1 MKLSVNDLN
10 VFVNTPK
17 DIAKLCED
25 LSRLGLEVESCI
37 PCIAPKNV
45 VVGKVLE
52 KAPHKNAEKLS
63 VCQVGVGKVLEKAP
77 HKNAE
82 KLSVCQVGVGKEV
95 LQIVCG
101 AKNVAPNQFVPV
113 ALNGALIG
121 STTIAK
127 TELRGVESCGMI
139 CSSAELG
146 FPKINDGILEL
157 DESVGELV
165 LGKEL
170 NEYASFNTH
179 VLEISLTPN
188 RGDCLSV
195 LGIAREISAFYHT
208 PLKPIKALNFTPK
221 SDLITLSAGENIES
235 HLAYYLIYNHSLKT
249 PLNIKL
255 SLAHN
260 NALSENDLKNFIE
273 FSTHFSGV
281 IMNAYSLNKTPMDLS
296 VKNDENNL
304 ESVYINHQK
313 RSTIAIKHQ
322 DQKDLSEYLLLEAS
336 YTDPISLSLKLHA
349 LKDKTLQ
356 KDNALIYRSARGS
369 NPNLS
374 DGLNFLSAHLKAA
387 ILESKQIKHSLK
399 DRTLTFQLED
409 ITEILGLAV
418 EKEKIQGIL
427 KNLGFKVSVKE
438 PNSNPQIL
446 EVIAPNF
453 RHDIKTIQD
462 IAEEILRF
470 VGIDNL
476 ISKPLD
482 CVSSKNSNPHYDTHR
497 FFENLKHKALA
508 CGFKE
513 VIHYVFY
520 SKEKQQKLGFEV
532 LEDPLELQNPI
543 TTDLNTL
550 RTSLVCGL
558 LDASLRNK
566 NLGFK
571 SIALYEKG
579 SVYNSKREEIQKLGF
594 LVSGLQKKE
603 SYPDAKGK
611 AWDFYSFAECVS
623 KVIGD
628 FSLERLTAQTPINHP
643 YQSAKII
650 QNHEI
655 IGVIAKIHPKVIQ
668 ELDLFESY
676 YAEIDA
682 FKLKRPAMLLK
693 PFSIYPSSVRDLT
706 LIIDENTAFSEIKKA
721 LKDAQIPN
729 LSEILPLDI
738 FKESHNTIAL
748 SVRCVIHSLEKT
760 LNDEE
765 VNSAVQKALEILEKE
780 FNARLKG

>member
-1 MKLSVNDLN
+1 MKLSINDLN

-25 LSRLGLEVESCI
+25 LSCLGLEVESCI
-37 PCIAPKNV
+37 SCVAPKNV

-63 VCQVGVGKVLEKAP
+63 VCQVD
-77 HKNAE
+77 
-82 KLSVCQVGVGKEV
+82 VGKEV
-95 LQIVCG
+95 LPIVCG
-101 AKNVAPNQFVPV
+101 AKNVAPNQFAPV

-121 STTIAK
+121 STPIAK
-127 TELRGVESCGMI
+127 TELRGVESHGMI
-139 CSSAELG
+139 CSSIELG

-170 NEYASFNTH
+170 NEYAPFNTH

-195 LGIAREISAFYHT
+195 LGIAREISAFYRT

-221 SDLITLSAGENIES
+221 SDLITLSVGENIES

-260 NALSENDLKNFIE
+260 NALSENDLNNFIE

-281 IMNAYSLNKTPMDLS
+281 IMNAYSLNTTPVDLS

-322 DQKDLSEYLLLEAS
+322 DQKDLSECLLLEAS
-336 YTDPISLSLKLHA
+336 YTDPVSLSLKLHA

-356 KDNALIYRSARGS
+356 KDNALVYRSTRGS

-374 DGLNFLSAHLKAA
+374 DGLNFLSAHLKAT
-387 ILESKQIKHSLK
+387 ILESKQTKHSLK
-399 DRTLTFQLED
+399 DRALKFQLED

-438 PNSNPQIL
+438 PNSKPQIL
-446 EVIAPNF
+446 EVIVPNF

-482 CVSSKNSNPHYDTHR
+482 SISSKNSNPHYDTHR

-543 TTDLNTL
+543 TTELNTL

-594 LVSGLQKKE
+594 LASGLQKKE

-628 FSLERLTAQTPINHP
+628 FSLEKLTTQTPINHP

-682 FKLKRPAMLLK
+682 SKLKRPAMLLK

-706 LIIDENTAFSEIKKA
+706 LIIDENTAFSKIKKA

-738 FKESHNTIAL
+738 FKESHNAIAL

>member
-25 LSRLGLEVESCI
+25 LSRLGLEVESCML
-37 PCIAPKNV
+37 CVAPKNV

-63 VCQVGVGKVLEKAP
+63 VCQVD
-77 HKNAE
+77 
-82 KLSVCQVGVGKEV
+82 VGKEV

-101 AKNVAPNQFVPV
+101 AKNVAPNQFAPV
-113 ALNGALIG
+113 ALKGAIID

-139 CSSAELG
+139 CSSSELG

-170 NEYASFNTH
+170 NEYAPFNTH

-195 LGIAREISAFYHT
+195 LGVAREVSAFYHT

-221 SDLITLSAGENIES
+221 SDLITLSVGENIES
-235 HLAYYLIYNHSLKT
+235 YLAYYLIYNHSLKT

-260 NALSENDLKNFIE
+260 NALSENDLNNFIE
-273 FSTHFSGV
+273 FSAHFSGV
-281 IMNAYSLNKTPMDLS
+281 IMNAYSLNKTPIDLS

-322 DQKDLSEYLLLEAS
+322 VQKDLSEYLLLEAS
-336 YTDPISLSLKLHA
+336 YIDPISLSLKLHA

-374 DGLNFLSAHLKAA
+374 DGLNFLSAHLKAT
-387 ILESKQIKHSLK
+387 ILESKQTQHSLK
-399 DRTLTFQLED
+399 DRTLKFQLED

-438 PNSNPQIL
+438 PNSKPPIL
-446 EVIAPNF
+446 EVIVPNF

-476 ISKPLD
+476 ISKPLH

-543 TTDLNTL
+543 TTELNTL

-579 SVYNSKREEIQKLGF
+579 SVYNSKREETQKLGF

-628 FSLERLTAQTPINHP
+628 FSLEKLTTQTPINHP

-655 IGVIAKIHPKVIQ
+655 IGVIAKIHPKIIQ

-706 LIIDENTAFSEIKKA
+706 LIIDENTAFSRIKKA

-729 LSEILPLDI
+729 LSEILPLDV
-738 FKESHNTIAL
+738 FKESDNTIAL

>member
-17 DIAKLCED
+17 DVAKLCED
-25 LSRLGLEVESCI
+25 LSCLGLEVESCI
-37 PCIAPKNV
+37 PCVAPKNV
-45 VVGKVLE
+45 VVGKILE

-63 VCQVGVGKVLEKAP
+63 VCQVD
-77 HKNAE
+77 
-82 KLSVCQVGVGKEV
+82 VGKEV
-95 LQIVCG
+95 LPIVCG

-127 TELRGVESCGMI
+127 TELRGVESHGMI
-139 CSSAELG
+139 CSSSELG

-170 NEYASFNTH
+170 NEYAPFNTH

-235 HLAYYLIYNHSLKT
+235 HLAYYLICNHSLKT

-260 NALSENDLKNFIE
+260 NALSENDLNNFIE
-273 FSTHFSGV
+273 FSAHFSGV

-322 DQKDLSEYLLLEAS
+322 VQKDLSECLLLEAS
-336 YTDPISLSLKLHA
+336 YIDPISLSLKLHA

-374 DGLNFLSAHLKAA
+374 DGLNFLSAHLKAT
-387 ILESKQIKHSLK
+387 ILESKQTKRSLK
-399 DRTLTFQLED
+399 DCALKFKLED

-418 EKEKIQGIL
+418 EAEKIQGIL
-427 KNLGFKVSVKE
+427 KSLGFKVSVKE
-438 PNSNPQIL
+438 PNSKPQIL

-476 ISKPLD
+476 ASKPLD

-543 TTDLNTL
+543 TTELNTL

-579 SVYNSKREEIQKLGF
+579 SVYNAKREEIQKLGF
-594 LVSGLQKKE
+594 LASGLQKKE

-611 AWDFYSFAECVS
+611 TWDFYSFAECVS

-628 FSLERLTAQTPINHP
+628 FSLEKLTTQTPINHP

-706 LIIDENTAFSEIKKA
+706 LIIDENTAFSRIKKA

-738 FKESHNTIAL
+738 FKESNNTIAL

-765 VNSAVQKALEILEKE
+765 VNSTVQKALEILEKE

>member
-10 VFVNTPK
+10 VFVDTPK

-37 PCIAPKNV
+37 PCVAPKNV
-45 VVGKVLE
+45 V
-52 KAPHKNAEKLS
+52 
-63 VCQVGVGKVLEKAP
+63 VGKVLEKAP

-101 AKNVAPNQFVPV
+101 AKNVVPNQFVPV

-127 TELRGVESCGMI
+127 TDLRGVESYGMI
-139 CSSAELG
+139 CSSSELG

-165 LGKEL
+165 LGKGL
-170 NEYASFNTH
+170 DEYAPFNTH

-208 PLKPIKALNFTPK
+208 PLKPIKTLNFTPK
-221 SDLITLSAGENIES
+221 SGLITLCADENIES
-235 HLAYYLIYNHSLKT
+235 HLAYYLICNHSLKT
-249 PLNIKL
+249 PLNVKL

-260 NALSENDLKNFIE
+260 NALSENDLNNFIE
-273 FSTHFSGV
+273 FSAHFSGV
-281 IMNAYSLNKTPMDLS
+281 VMNAYSLDATPIDLS

-322 DQKDLSEYLLLEAS
+322 VQKDLSEYLLLEAS
-336 YTDPISLSLKLHA
+336 YIDPISLSLKLHA

-387 ILESKQIKHSLK
+387 VLESKQTKHSLK
-399 DRTLTFQLED
+399 DRTLKFKLED
-409 ITEILGLAV
+409 ITEILGLAI
-418 EKEKIQGIL
+418 EEETIQGIL
-427 KNLGFKVSVKE
+427 KNLGFKVSIKE
-438 PNSNPQIL
+438 PNSKPQIL
-446 EVIAPNF
+446 EVVAPNF

-470 VGIDNL
+470 VGIDHL

-482 CVSSKNSNPHYDTHR
+482 SVSNKKSNPHYDTHR

-543 TTDLNTL
+543 TTELNTL

-594 LVSGLQKKE
+594 LASGLQKKE

-611 AWDFYSFAECVS
+611 AWDFYSFSECVS

-628 FSLERLTAQTPINHP
+628 FSLEKLTTQTPINHP

-706 LIIDENTAFSEIKKA
+706 LIIDENTAFSRIKKA

-738 FKESHNTIAL
+738 FKESDNTIAL
-748 SVRCVIHSLEKT
+748 SVRCVIYSLEKT

>member
-17 DIAKLCED
+17 DIVKLCED

-63 VCQVGVGKVLEKAP
+63 VCQVDI
-77 HKNAE
+77 
-82 KLSVCQVGVGKEV
+82 GKEV

-113 ALNGALIG
+113 ALNGVLIG

-139 CSSAELG
+139 CSSSELG

-170 NEYASFNTH
+170 NEYAPFNTH

-322 DQKDLSEYLLLEAS
+322 VQKDLSECLLLEAS
-336 YTDPISLSLKLHA
+336 YIDPISLSLKLHA

-387 ILESKQIKHSLK
+387 ILESKQTKHSLK
-399 DRTLTFQLED
+399 DRTLKFQLED
-409 ITEILGLAV
+409 ITEILGLVIEA
-418 EKEKIQGIL
+418 EKIQSIL
-427 KNLGFKVSVKE
+427 KNLGFKVSIKVS
-438 PNSNPQIL
+438 NSKPQIL
-446 EVIAPNF
+446 EIVAPNF

-462 IAEEILRF
+462 IAEEILCF

-476 ISKPLD
+476 ISKPLH

-513 VIHYVFY
+513 VVHYVFY

-543 TTDLNTL
+543 TTELNTL

-579 SVYNSKREEIQKLGF
+579 SVYNAKREEIQKLGF

-628 FSLERLTAQTPINHP
+628 FSLEKLTAQTPINHP

-650 QNHEI
+650 QNNEI

-706 LIIDENTAFSEIKKA
+706 LIIDENTAFSRIKKA

-738 FKESHNTIAL
+738 FKESDNTIAL
-748 SVRCVIHSLEKT
+748 SVRCMIHSLEKT

>member
-10 VFVNTPK
+10 VFVDVPK

-25 LSRLGLEVESCI
+25 LSCLGLEVESCI
-37 PCIAPKNV
+37 PCVAPKNV
-45 VVGKVLE
+45 V
-52 KAPHKNAEKLS
+52 
-63 VCQVGVGKVLEKAP
+63 VGKVLEKAP

-127 TELRGVESCGMI
+127 TDLRGVESCGMI
-139 CSSAELG
+139 CSSSELG

-170 NEYASFNTH
+170 NEYAPFNTH

-235 HLAYYLIYNHSLKT
+235 HLAYYLVCNHSLKT
-249 PLNIKL
+249 PLNVKL

-260 NALSENDLKNFIE
+260 NALSENDLNNFIE
-273 FSTHFSGV
+273 FSVHFSGV

-336 YTDPISLSLKLHA
+336 YIDPVSLSLKLHV

-369 NPNLS
+369 NPNLL

-387 ILESKQIKHSLK
+387 VLESKQTQHALK
-399 DRTLTFQLED
+399 DRTLQFKLED

-438 PNSNPQIL
+438 PNSKPQVL
-446 EVIAPNF
+446 EVVAPNF

-476 ISKPLD
+476 VSKTLNCISNK
-482 CVSSKNSNPHYDTHR
+482 KSNPHYDTHR

-543 TTDLNTL
+543 TTELNTL

-579 SVYNSKREEIQKLGF
+579 SVYNSKREEVQKLGF
-594 LVSGLQKKE
+594 LASGLQKKE

-611 AWDFYSFAECVS
+611 TWDFYSFAECVS

-628 FSLERLTAQTPINHP
+628 FSLEKLTTQPPINHP

-650 QNHEI
+650 QNNEI

-706 LIIDENTAFSEIKKA
+706 LIIDENTAFSRIKKA
-721 LKDAQIPN
+721 LEDAQIPN

-738 FKESHNTIAL
+738 FKENHNSIAL

-765 VNSAVQKALEILEKE
+765 VNAAVQKALEILEKE
-780 FNARLKG
+780 FSARLKG

>member
-1 MKLSVNDLN
+1 MKLSINDLN

-17 DIAKLCED
+17 DTAKLCED

-63 VCQVGVGKVLEKAP
+63 VCQVD
-77 HKNAE
+77 
-82 KLSVCQVGVGKEV
+82 VGKEV

-139 CSSAELG
+139 CSSSELG

-170 NEYASFNTH
+170 NEYAPFNTH

-195 LGIAREISAFYHT
+195 LGIAREISAFYNT
-208 PLKPIKALNFTPK
+208 PLKPIKALNFTPT
-221 SDLITLSAGENIES
+221 SDSITLSAGENIES
-235 HLAYYLIYNHSLKT
+235 HLAYYLVCNHSLKT
-249 PLNIKL
+249 PLNVKL

-260 NALSENDLKNFIE
+260 NALSENDLNNFLE

-281 IMNAYSLNKTPMDLS
+281 ILNAYSLNKTPMDLS

-336 YTDPISLSLKLHA
+336 YIDPISLSLKLHA

-374 DGLNFLSAHLKAA
+374 DGLNFLSAHLKAT
-387 ILESKQIKHSLK
+387 ILESKQTEHSLK

-409 ITEILGLAV
+409 ITEILGLVV

-438 PNSNPQIL
+438 PNSKPQIL
-446 EVIAPNF
+446 EVVAPNF
-453 RHDIKTIQD
+453 RHDIKIIQD

-476 ISKPLD
+476 VSKPLNS
-482 CVSSKNSNPHYDTHR
+482 VSSKNSNPHYDTHR

-579 SVYNSKREEIQKLGF
+579 SVYNAKREEIQKLGF

-628 FSLERLTAQTPINHP
+628 FSLEKLTAQTPINHP

-682 FKLKRPAMLLK
+682 SKLKRPAMLLK

-706 LIIDENTAFSEIKKA
+706 LIIDENTAFSGIKKA
-721 LKDAQIPN
+721 LEDAQIPN

-738 FKESHNTIAL
+738 FKESNNSIAL

>member
-1 MKLSVNDLN
+1 MKLSINDLN

-17 DIAKLCED
+17 DIVKLCED

-63 VCQVGVGKVLEKAP
+63 VCQVD
-77 HKNAE
+77 
-82 KLSVCQVGVGKEV
+82 VGKEV
-95 LQIVCG
+95 LPIVCG
-101 AKNVAPNQFVPV
+101 AKNVVPNQFVPV

-139 CSSAELG
+139 CSSSELG

-170 NEYASFNTH
+170 NEYAPFNTH

-195 LGIAREISAFYHT
+195 LGVAREISAFYHT

-221 SDLITLSAGENIES
+221 SDLITLSVGENIES
-235 HLAYYLIYNHSLKT
+235 HLAYYLVCNHSLKT
-249 PLNIKL
+249 PLKVKL

-260 NALSENDLKNFIE
+260 NALSENDLNNFLE
-273 FSTHFSGV
+273 FSAHFSGV

-304 ESVYINHQK
+304 ESVYISHQK

-322 DQKDLSEYLLLEAS
+322 DQKDLSECLLLEAS
-336 YTDPISLSLKLHA
+336 YIDPISLSLKLHA

-356 KDNALIYRSARGS
+356 KDNALIYRSTRGS

-374 DGLNFLSAHLKAA
+374 DGLNFLSAHLKAT
-387 ILESKQIKHSLK
+387 ILESKQTQHSLK
-399 DRTLTFQLED
+399 DRALTFQLED

-418 EKEKIQGIL
+418 EKEKIQSIL
-427 KNLGFKVSVKE
+427 KNLGFKVSAKE

-446 EVIAPNF
+446 EVVAPNF

-476 ISKPLD
+476 VSKPLH

-543 TTDLNTL
+543 TTELNTL

-579 SVYNSKREEIQKLGF
+579 SVYNAKREETQKLGF

-628 FSLERLTAQTPINHP
+628 FSLEKLTTQTPINHP

-650 QNHEI
+650 QNNEI

-682 FKLKRPAMLLK
+682 SKLKRPAMLLK

-706 LIIDENTAFSEIKKA
+706 LIIDENTAFSKIKKA

-738 FKESHNTIAL
+738 FKESHNSIAL
-748 SVRCVIHSLEKT
+748 SVRCVIYSLEKT

>member
-17 DIAKLCED
+17 DIVKLCEN

-63 VCQVGVGKVLEKAP
+63 VCQVD
-77 HKNAE
+77 
-82 KLSVCQVGVGKEV
+82 VGKEV
-95 LQIVCG
+95 LPIVCG

-127 TELRGVESCGMI
+127 TELRGVESHGMI
-139 CSSAELG
+139 CSSIELG

-170 NEYASFNTH
+170 NEYAPFNTH

-221 SDLITLSAGENIES
+221 SDLITLSVGENIES
-235 HLAYYLIYNHSLKT
+235 HLAYYLICNHSLKT

-255 SLAHN
+255 SLANN
-260 NALSENDLKNFIE
+260 NALSENDLNNFIE

-281 IMNAYSLNKTPMDLS
+281 ILNAYSLNKTPMDLS

-322 DQKDLSEYLLLEAS
+322 DQKDLSECLLLEAS
-336 YTDPISLSLKLHA
+336 YTDPVSLSLKLHA

-356 KDNALIYRSARGS
+356 KDNALIYRSTRGS

-374 DGLNFLSAHLKAA
+374 DGLNFLSAHLKAT
-387 ILESKQIKHSLK
+387 ILESKQTEHSLK
-399 DRTLTFQLED
+399 DRALKFQLED

-418 EKEKIQGIL
+418 EKEKIQSIL

-438 PNSNPQIL
+438 PNSKPQIL

-476 ISKPLD
+476 VSKPLH

-543 TTDLNTL
+543 TTELNTL

-579 SVYNSKREEIQKLGF
+579 SVYNAKREEIQKLGF

-628 FSLERLTAQTPINHP
+628 FSLEKLTTQTPINHP

-650 QNHEI
+650 QNNEI

-682 FKLKRPAMLLK
+682 SKLKRPAMLLK

-706 LIIDENTAFSEIKKA
+706 LIIDENTAFSRIKKA

-738 FKESHNTIAL
+738 FKESDNTIAL

>member
-63 VCQVGVGKVLEKAP
+63 VCQVD
-77 HKNAE
+77 
-82 KLSVCQVGVGKEV
+82 VGKEV
-95 LQIVCG
+95 LPIVCG

-139 CSSAELG
+139 CSSIELG

-170 NEYASFNTH
+170 NEYAPFNTH

-188 RGDCLSV
+188 RGDCLSI

-235 HLAYYLIYNHSLKT
+235 HLAYYLICNHSLKT

-260 NALSENDLKNFIE
+260 NALSENDLNNFIE

-336 YTDPISLSLKLHA
+336 YIDPISLSLKLHA

-374 DGLNFLSAHLKAA
+374 DGLNFLSTHLKAA
-387 ILESKQIKHSLK
+387 ILESKQTQHSLK
-399 DRTLTFQLED
+399 DRTLEFKLED
-409 ITEILGLAV
+409 ITEILGLAI
-418 EKEKIQGIL
+418 EEEKIQGIL
-427 KNLGFKVSVKE
+427 KNLGFKVSIKVS
-438 PNSNPQIL
+438 NSKPQIL
-446 EVIAPNF
+446 EVVAPNF

-470 VGIDNL
+470 VGIDHL

-482 CVSSKNSNPHYDTHR
+482 SVSNKNSNPHYDTHR
-497 FFENLKHKALA
+497 FFENLKQKALA

-532 LEDPLELQNPI
+532 LEYPLELQNPI
-543 TTDLNTL
+543 TTELNTL

-594 LVSGLQKKE
+594 L
-603 SYPDAKGK
+603 A
-611 AWDFYSFAECVS
+611 
-623 KVIGD
+623 
-628 FSLERLTAQTPINHP
+628 
-643 YQSAKII
+643 
-650 QNHEI
+650 
-655 IGVIAKIHPKVIQ
+655 
-668 ELDLFESY
+668 
-676 YAEIDA
+676 
-682 FKLKRPAMLLK
+682 
-693 PFSIYPSSVRDLT
+693 
-706 LIIDENTAFSEIKKA
+706 
-721 LKDAQIPN
+721 
-729 LSEILPLDI
+729 
-738 FKESHNTIAL
+738 
-748 SVRCVIHSLEKT
+748 
-760 LNDEE
+760 
-765 VNSAVQKALEILEKE
+765 
-780 FNARLKG
+780 

>member
-1 MKLSVNDLN
+1 MKLSVNDLS

-17 DIAKLCED
+17 DIVKLCED

-37 PCIAPKNV
+37 PCVAPKNV

-63 VCQVGVGKVLEKAP
+63 VCQVD
-77 HKNAE
+77 
-82 KLSVCQVGVGKEV
+82 VGKEV

-101 AKNVAPNQFVPV
+101 AKNVVPNQFVPV

-127 TELRGVESCGMI
+127 TELRGVESHGMI
-139 CSSAELG
+139 CSSSELG
-146 FPKINDGILEL
+146 FPKLNDGILEL

-170 NEYASFNTH
+170 NEYAPFNTH

-208 PLKPIKALNFTPK
+208 PLKPIKALNFTPTN
-221 SDLITLSAGENIES
+221 DLITLSVGENIES
-235 HLAYYLIYNHSLKT
+235 HLAYYLICNHSLKT

-260 NALSENDLKNFIE
+260 NALSENDLNNFIE
-273 FSTHFSGV
+273 FSVHFSGV
-281 IMNAYSLNKTPMDLS
+281 ILNAYSLNKTPMDLS

-322 DQKDLSEYLLLEAS
+322 DQKDLSECLLLEAS

-374 DGLNFLSAHLKAA
+374 DGLNFLSTHLKAT
-387 ILESKQIKHSLK
+387 ILESKQTEHSLK
-399 DRTLTFQLED
+399 DRALTFQLED
-409 ITEILGLAV
+409 ITEILGLVV
-418 EKEKIQGIL
+418 EKEKIQSIL

-446 EVIAPNF
+446 EVVAPNF

-476 ISKPLD
+476 VSKPLD
-482 CVSSKNSNPHYDTHR
+482 SVSNKNSNPHYDTHR

-543 TTDLNTL
+543 TTELNTL

-579 SVYNSKREEIQKLGF
+579 SVYNTKREEIQKLGF
-594 LVSGLQKKE
+594 LASGLQKKE

-628 FSLERLTAQTPINHP
+628 FSLEKLTAQTPINHP

-706 LIIDENTAFSEIKKA
+706 LIIDENTAFSRIKKA

-738 FKESHNTIAL
+738 FKESDNTIAL

>member
-25 LSRLGLEVESCI
+25 LSRLGLEVESCVS
-37 PCIAPKNV
+37 CVAPKNV

-63 VCQVGVGKVLEKAP
+63 VCQVGVGK
-77 HKNAE
+77 
-82 KLSVCQVGVGKEV
+82 EV
-95 LQIVCG
+95 LPIVCG

-139 CSSAELG
+139 CSSIELG

-170 NEYASFNTH
+170 NEYAPFNTH

-208 PLKPIKALNFTPK
+208 PLKPIKALNFTPT
-221 SDLITLSAGENIES
+221 SDLITLITGENIES
-235 HLAYYLIYNHSLKT
+235 HLAYYLVCNHSLKT
-249 PLNIKL
+249 PLDIKL

-260 NALSENDLKNFIE
+260 NALSENDLNNFIE

-281 IMNAYSLNKTPMDLS
+281 ILNAYSLNIIPMDLS

-322 DQKDLSEYLLLEAS
+322 VQKDLSECLLLEAS
-336 YTDPISLSLKLHA
+336 YIDPISLSLKLHA

-374 DGLNFLSAHLKAA
+374 DGLNFLSAHLKAT
-387 ILESKQIKHSLK
+387 ILESKQTEHSLK
-399 DRTLTFQLED
+399 DYALKFQLED
-409 ITEILGLAV
+409 ITEILGLVV
-418 EKEKIQGIL
+418 EKEKIQSIL
-427 KNLGFKVSVKE
+427 KNLGFKVSTKE
-438 PNSNPQIL
+438 PNSKPPIL

-476 ISKPLD
+476 VSKSLN

-532 LEDPLELQNPI
+532 LEDSLELQNPI
-543 TTDLNTL
+543 TTELNTL
-550 RTSLVCGL
+550 RTSLICGL

-579 SVYNSKREEIQKLGF
+579 SVYNAKREEIQKLGF
-594 LVSGLQKKE
+594 LISGLQKKE

-623 KVIGD
+623 RIIGD
-628 FSLERLTAQTPINHP
+628 FSLEKLTTQTPINHP

-650 QNHEI
+650 QNHEV

-668 ELDLFESY
+668 EWDLFESY

-706 LIIDENTAFSEIKKA
+706 LIIDENTAFSRIKKA

-729 LSEILPLDI
+729 LSEILPLDV
-738 FKESHNTIAL
+738 FKESHNSIAL

>member
-10 VFVNTPK
+10 VFVDTPK

-37 PCIAPKNV
+37 PCVAPKNV

-63 VCQVGVGKVLEKAP
+63 VCQVD
-77 HKNAE
+77 
-82 KLSVCQVGVGKEV
+82 VGKEV
-95 LQIVCG
+95 LPIVCG

-127 TELRGVESCGMI
+127 TELRGVESHGMI
-139 CSSAELG
+139 CSSSELG

-170 NEYASFNTH
+170 NEYAPFNTH

-260 NALSENDLKNFIE
+260 NALSENDLNNFIE
-273 FSTHFSGV
+273 FSVHFSGV
-281 IMNAYSLNKTPMDLS
+281 VMNAYSLNKTPMDLS

-304 ESVYINHQK
+304 ESVYTNHQK

-322 DQKDLSEYLLLEAS
+322 DQKDLNEYLLLEAS
-336 YTDPISLSLKLHA
+336 YIDPISLSLKLHA

-374 DGLNFLSAHLKAA
+374 DGLNFLSAHLKAS
-387 ILESKQIKHSLK
+387 ILESKQTKHALK
-399 DRTLTFQLED
+399 DRTLKFKLED
-409 ITEILGLAV
+409 ITEILGLVV
-418 EKEKIQGIL
+418 EKEKIQSIL

-438 PNSNPQIL
+438 PNSKPQIL

-476 ISKPLD
+476 VSKPLH
-482 CVSSKNSNPHYDTHR
+482 CVSSKNLNPHYDTHR

-543 TTDLNTL
+543 TTELNTL

-594 LVSGLQKKE
+594 LASGLQKKE

-628 FSLERLTAQTPINHP
+628 FSLEKLTTQAPINHP

-706 LIIDENTAFSEIKKA
+706 LIIDENTAFSRIKKA

-738 FKESHNTIAL
+738 FKESDNTIAL
-748 SVRCVIHSLEKT
+748 SMRCVIHSLEKT

>member
-63 VCQVGVGKVLEKAP
+63 VCQVD
-77 HKNAE
+77 
-82 KLSVCQVGVGKEV
+82 VGKEV

-101 AKNVAPNQFVPV
+101 AKNVAPNQFAPV
-113 ALNGALIG
+113 ALKGAIIG

-127 TELRGVESCGMI
+127 TELRGVESHGMI
-139 CSSAELG
+139 CSSIELG

-170 NEYASFNTH
+170 HEYAPFNTH

-208 PLKPIKALNFTPK
+208 PLKPIKALNFTPT

-235 HLAYYLIYNHSLKT
+235 HLAYYLICNHSLKT

-260 NALSENDLKNFIE
+260 NALSENDLNNFIE
-273 FSTHFSGV
+273 FSVHFSGV
-281 IMNAYSLNKTPMDLS
+281 ILNAYSLNKTPMDLS

-322 DQKDLSEYLLLEAS
+322 DQKDLSECLLLEAS
-336 YTDPISLSLKLHA
+336 YTDPVSLSLKLHA

-374 DGLNFLSAHLKAA
+374 DGLNFLSTQLKAT
-387 ILESKQIKHSLK
+387 ILESKQTKHSLK

-418 EKEKIQGIL
+418 EKEKIQSIL
-427 KNLGFKVSVKE
+427 KNLGFKVSAKE
-438 PNSNPQIL
+438 PNSKPQIL
-446 EVIAPNF
+446 EVIVPNF

-476 ISKPLD
+476 VSKPLH
-482 CVSSKNSNPHYDTHR
+482 CVSNKNSNPHYDTHR

-543 TTDLNTL
+543 TTELNTI

-623 KVIGD
+623 RIIGD
-628 FSLERLTAQTPINHP
+628 FSLEKLTTQTPINHP

-655 IGVIAKIHPKVIQ
+655 IGTIAKIHPKVIQ
-668 ELDLFESY
+668 ELDLLESY

-682 FKLKRPAMLLK
+682 SKLKRPAMLLK

-706 LIIDENTAFSEIKKA
+706 LIIDENTAFSKIKKA
-721 LKDAQIPN
+721 LKNAQIPN

-738 FKESHNTIAL
+738 FKESHNSIAL

>member
-10 VFVNTPK
+10 VFVDVPK
-17 DIAKLCED
+17 DIAKLRED
-25 LSRLGLEVESCI
+25 LSCLGLEVESCVSY
-37 PCIAPKNV
+37 IAPKNV

-63 VCQVGVGKVLEKAP
+63 VCQVDI
-77 HKNAE
+77 
-82 KLSVCQVGVGKEV
+82 GKEV
-95 LQIVCG
+95 LPIVCG
-101 AKNVAPNQFVPV
+101 AKNVVPNQFVPV
-113 ALNGALIG
+113 ALKGAIIG

-127 TELRGVESCGMI
+127 TELRGVESHGMI
-139 CSSAELG
+139 CSSIELG

-170 NEYASFNTH
+170 NEYAPFNTH

-221 SDLITLSAGENIES
+221 SGLITLSVGENIES
-235 HLAYYLIYNHSLKT
+235 YLAYYLICNHSLKT

-260 NALSENDLKNFIE
+260 NALSENDLNNFIE

-281 IMNAYSLNKTPMDLS
+281 ILNAYSLNTTPMDLS

-322 DQKDLSEYLLLEAS
+322 DQKDLSECLLLEAS
-336 YTDPISLSLKLHA
+336 YTDPVSLSLKLHA

-356 KDNALIYRSARGS
+356 KDNALIYRNARGS

-374 DGLNFLSAHLKAA
+374 DGLNFLSAHLKAT
-387 ILESKQIKHSLK
+387 ILESKQTQHSLK

-409 ITEILGLAV
+409 ITEILGLVV

-427 KNLGFKVSVKE
+427 KNLGFKVNAKE
-438 PNSNPQIL
+438 PNSKPPIL
-446 EVIAPNF
+446 EVIVPNF

-482 CVSSKNSNPHYDTHR
+482 SVSSKNSNPHYDTHR

-594 LVSGLQKKE
+594 LISGLQKKE

-628 FSLERLTAQTPINHP
+628 FSLEKLTAQTPINHP

-650 QNHEI
+650 QNHEA

-682 FKLKRPAMLLK
+682 SKLKRPAMLLK

-706 LIIDENTAFSEIKKA
+706 LIIDENTAFSRIKKA

-738 FKESHNTIAL
+738 FKESHNSIAL

-765 VNSAVQKALEILEKE
+765 VNSVVQKALEILEKE

>member
-10 VFVNTPK
+10 VFVDTPK

-37 PCIAPKNV
+37 PCVAPKNV
-45 VVGKVLE
+45 V
-52 KAPHKNAEKLS
+52 
-63 VCQVGVGKVLEKAP
+63 VGKVLEKAP

-139 CSSAELG
+139 CSSNELG

-157 DESVGELV
+157 DESVGELI
-165 LGKEL
+165 LGKGL
-170 NEYASFNTH
+170 NEYAPFNTH

-221 SDLITLSAGENIES
+221 SDLITLCAGENIES
-235 HLAYYLIYNHSLKT
+235 HLAYYLICNHSLKT
-249 PLNIKL
+249 PLSVKL

-260 NALSENDLKNFIE
+260 NALSENDLNNFIE
-273 FSTHFSGV
+273 FSAHFSGV
-281 IMNAYSLNKTPMDLS
+281 VMNAYSLDATPIDLS

-322 DQKDLSEYLLLEAS
+322 DQKDLSECLLLEAS
-336 YTDPISLSLKLHA
+336 YIDPISLSLKLHA

-356 KDNALIYRSARGS
+356 KDNALIYRSTRGS

-374 DGLNFLSAHLKAA
+374 DGLNFLSTHLKAS
-387 ILESKQIKHSLK
+387 ILESKQTKHALK
-399 DRTLTFQLED
+399 DRTLKFKLED
-409 ITEILGLAV
+409 ITEILGLAI
-418 EKEKIQGIL
+418 EEETIQGIL
-427 KNLGFKVSVKE
+427 KNLGFKVSAKVS
-438 PNSNPQIL
+438 NSKPQIL
-446 EVIAPNF
+446 EVVAPNF

-470 VGIDNL
+470 VGIDHL

-482 CVSSKNSNPHYDTHR
+482 SVSNKKSNPHYDTHR

-543 TTDLNTL
+543 TTELNTL

-594 LVSGLQKKE
+594 LASGLQKKE

-611 AWDFYSFAECVS
+611 ALDFYSFAECVS

-628 FSLERLTAQTPINHP
+628 FSLEKLTTQAPINHP

-682 FKLKRPAMLLK
+682 SKLKRPAMLLK

-706 LIIDENTAFSEIKKA
+706 LIIDENTAFSKIKKA

-738 FKESHNTIAL
+738 FKESNNTIAL
-748 SVRCVIHSLEKT
+748 SVRCMIYSLEKT

-765 VNSAVQKALEILEKE
+765 VNSAVQKVLEILEKE

>member
-10 VFVNTPK
+10 VFVDTPK

-45 VVGKVLE
+45 V
-52 KAPHKNAEKLS
+52 
-63 VCQVGVGKVLEKAP
+63 VGKVLEKAP

-139 CSSAELG
+139 CSSNELG

-165 LGKEL
+165 LGKGL
-170 NEYASFNTH
+170 NEYTPFNTH

-221 SDLITLSAGENIES
+221 SDLITLCAGENIES
-235 HLAYYLIYNHSLKT
+235 HLAYYLVCNHSLKT
-249 PLNIKL
+249 PLSVKL

-260 NALSENDLKNFIE
+260 NALSENDLNNFIE
-273 FSTHFSGV
+273 FSMHFSGV
-281 IMNAYSLNKTPMDLS
+281 VMNAYSLDAAPIDLS

-356 KDNALIYRSARGS
+356 KDNALIYRSTRGS

-374 DGLNFLSAHLKAA
+374 DGLNFLSTHLKAA
-387 ILESKQIKHSLK
+387 ILESKQTKHALK
-399 DRTLTFQLED
+399 DRTLKFKLED
-409 ITEILGLAV
+409 ITEILGLAI
-418 EKEKIQGIL
+418 EEETIQGIL
-427 KNLGFKVSVKE
+427 KNLGFKVSAKVS
-438 PNSNPQIL
+438 NSKPQIL
-446 EVIAPNF
+446 EVVAPNF

-470 VGIDNL
+470 VGIDHL

-482 CVSSKNSNPHYDTHR
+482 SVSNKKSNPHYDTHR

-543 TTDLNTL
+543 TTELNTL

-579 SVYNSKREEIQKLGF
+579 SVYNAKREEIQKLGF
-594 LVSGLQKKE
+594 LASGLQKKE

-628 FSLERLTAQTPINHP
+628 FSLEKLTTQTPINHP
-643 YQSAKII
+643 YQSAEII

-706 LIIDENTAFSEIKKA
+706 LIIDENTAFSKIKKA

-738 FKESHNTIAL
+738 FKESDNTIAL

-765 VNSAVQKALEILEKE
+765 VNSAVQKVLEILEKE

>member
-1 MKLSVNDLN
+1 MKLSVNDLST
-10 VFVNTPK
+10 FVDVPK

-25 LSRLGLEVESCI
+25 LSCLGLEVESCI
-37 PCIAPKNV
+37 PCVAPKNV
-45 VVGKVLE
+45 V
-52 KAPHKNAEKLS
+52 
-63 VCQVGVGKVLEKAP
+63 VGKVLEKAP

-139 CSSAELG
+139 CSSSELG

-170 NEYASFNTH
+170 NEYAPFNTH

-195 LGIAREISAFYHT
+195 LGVAREVSAFYHT

-221 SDLITLSAGENIES
+221 SDFVTLSADKNIES
-235 HLAYYLIYNHSLKT
+235 HLAYYLVCNHSLKT

-260 NALSENDLKNFIE
+260 NALSENDLNNFIE
-273 FSTHFSGV
+273 FSAHFSGV
-281 IMNAYSLNKTPMDLS
+281 VMNAYSLNITPIDLS

-336 YTDPISLSLKLHA
+336 YTDPISLSLKLHT

-374 DGLNFLSAHLKAA
+374 DGLNFLSTHLKAT
-387 ILESKQIKHSLK
+387 ILESKQTQHSLK
-399 DRTLTFQLED
+399 DRTLEFQLED
-409 ITEILGLAV
+409 ITEILGLVV
-418 EKEKIQGIL
+418 EAEKIQGIL
-427 KNLGFKVSVKE
+427 KNLGFKVSIKE
-438 PNSNPQIL
+438 PNSKPQIL
-446 EVIAPNF
+446 EVVAPNF

-476 ISKPLD
+476 VSKPLN
-482 CVSSKNSNPHYDTHR
+482 CISNKNSNPHYDTHR

-543 TTDLNTL
+543 TTELNTL

-594 LVSGLQKKE
+594 LASGLQKKE

-628 FSLERLTAQTPINHP
+628 FSLEKLTTQTPINHP

-706 LIIDENTAFSEIKKA
+706 LIIDENTAFSKIKKA

-738 FKESHNTIAL
+738 FKESGNTIAL

>member
-10 VFVNTPK
+10 VFVDTPK
-17 DIAKLCED
+17 NIAKLCED
-25 LSRLGLEVESCI
+25 LSRLGLEVESSI
-37 PCIAPKNV
+37 PCVAPKNV
-45 VVGKVLE
+45 V
-52 KAPHKNAEKLS
+52 
-63 VCQVGVGKVLEKAP
+63 VGKVLEKAP

-127 TELRGVESCGMI
+127 TDLRGVESCGMI
-139 CSSAELG
+139 CSSNELG

-165 LGKEL
+165 LGKGL
-170 NEYASFNTH
+170 NEYAPFNTH

-221 SDLITLSAGENIES
+221 SDLITLCADENIES
-235 HLAYYLIYNHSLKT
+235 HLAYYLICNHSLKT
-249 PLNIKL
+249 PLNVKL

-260 NALSENDLKNFIE
+260 NALSENDLNNFIE

-281 IMNAYSLNKTPMDLS
+281 VMNAYSLNKTPMDLS

-322 DQKDLSEYLLLEAS
+322 DQKDLNEYLLLEAS
-336 YTDPISLSLKLHA
+336 YIDPISLSLKLHA

-356 KDNALIYRSARGS
+356 KDNTLIYRSARGS
-369 NPNLS
+369 NPNLL

-387 ILESKQIKHSLK
+387 ILESKQTEHSLK
-399 DRTLTFQLED
+399 DYALTFQLED

-427 KNLGFKVSVKE
+427 KSLGFKVSAKVS
-438 PNSNPQIL
+438 NSKPQIL
-446 EVIAPNF
+446 EVVVPNF

-476 ISKPLD
+476 VSKPLN

-532 LEDPLELQNPI
+532 LEDSLELQNPI
-543 TTDLNTL
+543 TTELNTL

-579 SVYNSKREEIQKLGF
+579 SVYNAKREEVQKLGF

-628 FSLERLTAQTPINHP
+628 FSLEKLTTQAPINHP

-706 LIIDENTAFSEIKKA
+706 LIIDENTAFSKIKKA
-721 LKDAQIPN
+721 LKDAQISN

-738 FKESHNTIAL
+738 FKESDNTIAL

>member
-1 MKLSVNDLN
+1 MKLSVNDLS
-10 VFVNTPK
+10 VFVDTPK

-25 LSRLGLEVESCI
+25 LSCLGLEMESCI
-37 PCIAPKNV
+37 PCVAPKNV

-63 VCQVGVGKVLEKAP
+63 VCQVD
-77 HKNAE
+77 
-82 KLSVCQVGVGKEV
+82 VGKEV

-101 AKNVAPNQFVPV
+101 AKNVTPNQFVPV

-139 CSSAELG
+139 CSSSELG

-170 NEYASFNTH
+170 NEYAPFNTH

-221 SDLITLSAGENIES
+221 SDLITLSADKNIES
-235 HLAYYLIYNHSLKT
+235 HLAYYLVCNHSLKT
-249 PLNIKL
+249 PLNVKL

-260 NALSENDLKNFIE
+260 NALSENDLNNFIE
-273 FSTHFSGV
+273 FSVHFSGV
-281 IMNAYSLNKTPMDLS
+281 IMNAYSLNITPIDLS

-322 DQKDLSEYLLLEAS
+322 DQKDLSGHLLLEAS
-336 YTDPISLSLKLHA
+336 YIDPVSLSLKLHA

-387 ILESKQIKHSLK
+387 ILESKQTEHALK
-399 DRTLTFQLED
+399 DRALKFKLED

-418 EKEKIQGIL
+418 EAEKIQGIL
-427 KNLGFKVSVKE
+427 KSLGFKVSVKE
-438 PNSNPQIL
+438 PNSKPQIL
-446 EVIAPNF
+446 EVVAPNF
-453 RHDIKTIQD
+453 RHDIQTIQD

-470 VGIDNL
+470 VGIDRL

-482 CVSSKNSNPHYDTHR
+482 SVSNKKSNPHYDTHR

-543 TTDLNTL
+543 TTELNTL

-558 LDASLRNK
+558 LDASLKNK

-594 LVSGLQKKE
+594 LASGLQKKE
-603 SYPDAKGK
+603 SYPDSKGK

-628 FSLERLTAQTPINHP
+628 FSLEKLTAQTPINHP

-650 QNHEI
+650 QNNEI

-682 FKLKRPAMLLK
+682 SKLKRPAMLLK

-706 LIIDENTAFSEIKKA
+706 LIIDENTAFSRIKKA
-721 LKDAQIPN
+721 LEDAQIPN

-738 FKESHNTIAL
+738 FKESHNSIAL

-765 VNSAVQKALEILEKE
+765 VNAAVQKALEILEKE

>member
-1 MKLSVNDLN
+1 MKLNVDDLN

-25 LSRLGLEVESCI
+25 LSCLGLEVESCI
-37 PCIAPKNV
+37 PCVAPKNV
-45 VVGKVLE
+45 VVGKILE

-63 VCQVGVGKVLEKAP
+63 VCQVD
-77 HKNAE
+77 
-82 KLSVCQVGVGKEV
+82 VGKEV

-127 TELRGVESCGMI
+127 TELRGIESCGMI
-139 CSSAELG
+139 CSSSELG

-170 NEYASFNTH
+170 NEYAPFNTH

-195 LGIAREISAFYHT
+195 LGVAREISAFYHT

-221 SDLITLSAGENIES
+221 SGLITLSADKNIES
-235 HLAYYLIYNHSLKT
+235 HLAYYLVCNHSLKT
-249 PLNIKL
+249 PLKVKL

-260 NALSENDLKNFIE
+260 NALSENELKNFIE
-273 FSTHFSGV
+273 FGMHFSGV

-322 DQKDLSEYLLLEAS
+322 DQKDLSEHLLLEAS

-356 KDNALIYRSARGS
+356 KDNALIYRSTRGS

-374 DGLNFLSAHLKAA
+374 DGLNFLSAHLKAT
-387 ILESKQIKHSLK
+387 ILESKQTQHSLK
-399 DRTLTFQLED
+399 DRAIKFQLED

-418 EKEKIQGIL
+418 EKEKIRDIL
-427 KNLGFKVSVKE
+427 KNLGFKISAKE
-438 PNSNPQIL
+438 PNSKPQIL
-446 EVIAPNF
+446 EVVVPNF

-476 ISKPLD
+476 VSKPLN

-513 VIHYVFY
+513 VVHYVFY

-543 TTDLNTL
+543 TTELNTL

-594 LVSGLQKKE
+594 LASGLQKKE

-628 FSLERLTAQTPINHP
+628 FSLEKLTAQTPINHP

-650 QNHEI
+650 QNNEV

-682 FKLKRPAMLLK
+682 SKLKRPAMLLK

-706 LIIDENTAFSEIKKA
+706 LIIDENTAFSKIKKA

-738 FKESHNTIAL
+738 FKESHNSIAL

>member
-63 VCQVGVGKVLEKAP
+63 VCQVD
-77 HKNAE
+77 
-82 KLSVCQVGVGKEV
+82 VGKEV

-127 TELRGVESCGMI
+127 TELRGVESHGMI
-139 CSSAELG
+139 CSSIELG

-170 NEYASFNTH
+170 NEYAPFNTH

-195 LGIAREISAFYHT
+195 LGIAREVSAFYHT

-221 SDLITLSAGENIES
+221 SDLITLSVGENIES
-235 HLAYYLIYNHSLKT
+235 HLAYYLVCNHSLKT
-249 PLNIKL
+249 PLNVKL

-260 NALSENDLKNFIE
+260 NALSENDLNNFIE
-273 FSTHFSGV
+273 FSAHFSGV
-281 IMNAYSLNKTPMDLS
+281 IMNAYSLNTTPMDLS

-322 DQKDLSEYLLLEAS
+322 VQKDLSEYLLLEAS
-336 YTDPISLSLKLHA
+336 YTDPVSLSLKLHA

-374 DGLNFLSAHLKAA
+374 DGLNFLSAHLKAT

-399 DRTLTFQLED
+399 DRTLKFQLED

-418 EKEKIQGIL
+418 EKEKIQSIL

-438 PNSNPQIL
+438 PNSKPQIL
-446 EVIAPNF
+446 EVIVPNF

-476 ISKPLD
+476 VSKPLH

-594 LVSGLQKKE
+594 LASGLQKKE
-603 SYPDAKGK
+603 SYPDAKGR

-628 FSLERLTAQTPINHP
+628 FSLEKLTAQTPINHP

-650 QNHEI
+650 QNNEI

-682 FKLKRPAMLLK
+682 SKLKRPAMLLK

-706 LIIDENTAFSEIKKA
+706 LIIDENTAFSKIKKA

-738 FKESHNTIAL
+738 FKESHNSIAL

>member
-1 MKLSVNDLN
+1 MKLSINDLN

-17 DIAKLCED
+17 DVAKLCED

-37 PCIAPKNV
+37 PCVAPKNV

-63 VCQVGVGKVLEKAP
+63 VCQVD
-77 HKNAE
+77 
-82 KLSVCQVGVGKEV
+82 VGKEV

-113 ALNGALIG
+113 ALNGVLIG

-139 CSSAELG
+139 CSSIELG

-170 NEYASFNTH
+170 NEYAPFNTH
-179 VLEISLTPN
+179 VFEISLTPN

-235 HLAYYLIYNHSLKT
+235 HLAYYLICNYSLKT

-260 NALSENDLKNFIE
+260 NALSENDLNNFIE
-273 FSTHFSGV
+273 FSAHFSGV
-281 IMNAYSLNKTPMDLS
+281 ILNAYSLNKTPMDLS

-322 DQKDLSEYLLLEAS
+322 DQKDLSECLLLEAS
-336 YTDPISLSLKLHA
+336 YTDPVSLSLKLHA

-356 KDNALIYRSARGS
+356 KDNALVYRSARGS

-374 DGLNFLSAHLKAA
+374 DGLNFLSAHLKAT
-387 ILESKQIKHSLK
+387 ILESKQTKHSLK

-438 PNSNPQIL
+438 PNSKPQIL
-446 EVIAPNF
+446 EVIVPNF

-476 ISKPLD
+476 VSKPLH

-543 TTDLNTL
+543 TTELNTL

-611 AWDFYSFAECVS
+611 TWDFYSFAECVS
-623 KVIGD
+623 RIIGD
-628 FSLERLTAQTPINHP
+628 FSLEKLTAQTPINHP

-650 QNHEI
+650 QNNEI

-706 LIIDENTAFSEIKKA
+706 LIIDENTAFSRIKKA

-738 FKESHNTIAL
+738 FKESDNTIAL

>member
-1 MKLSVNDLN
+1 
-10 VFVNTPK
+10 
-17 DIAKLCED
+17 
-25 LSRLGLEVESCI
+25 
-37 PCIAPKNV
+37 
-45 VVGKVLE
+45 
-52 KAPHKNAEKLS
+52 
-63 VCQVGVGKVLEKAP
+63 
-77 HKNAE
+77 
-82 KLSVCQVGVGKEV
+82 
-95 LQIVCG
+95 
-101 AKNVAPNQFVPV
+101 
-113 ALNGALIG
+113 
-121 STTIAK
+121 
-127 TELRGVESCGMI
+127 CGMI
-139 CSSAELG
+139 CSSSELG

-170 NEYASFNTH
+170 NEYAPFNTH

-235 HLAYYLIYNHSLKT
+235 HLAYYLVCNHSLKT
-249 PLNIKL
+249 PLNVKL

-260 NALSENDLKNFIE
+260 NALSENDLNNFIE
-273 FSTHFSGV
+273 FSVHFSGV
-281 IMNAYSLNKTPMDLS
+281 IMNAYSLNKTPIDLS

-313 RSTIAIKHQ
+313 HSTIAIKYQ
-322 DQKDLSEYLLLEAS
+322 DQKDLSECLLLEAS

-374 DGLNFLSAHLKAA
+374 DGLNFLSAHLKAT
-387 ILESKQIKHSLK
+387 ILESKQTQHSLK
-399 DRTLTFQLED
+399 DRTLKFQLED

-418 EKEKIQGIL
+418 EVEKIQGIL
-427 KNLGFKVSVKE
+427 KSLGFKVSVKE
-438 PNSNPQIL
+438 PNSKPQIL
-446 EVIAPNF
+446 EVVAPNF
-453 RHDIKTIQD
+453 RHDIKIIQD

-476 ISKPLD
+476 VSKPLN
-482 CVSSKNSNPHYDTHR
+482 CVSSKNSNPHYETHR

-543 TTDLNTL
+543 TTELNTL

-579 SVYNSKREEIQKLGF
+579 SVYNSKREEVQKLGF
-594 LVSGLQKKE
+594 LASGLQKKE

-628 FSLERLTAQTPINHP
+628 FSLEKLTTQTPINHP

-650 QNHEI
+650 QNNEI

-682 FKLKRPAMLLK
+682 SKLKRPTMLLK

-706 LIIDENTAFSEIKKA
+706 LIIDENTAFSRIKKA
-721 LKDAQIPN
+721 LEDAQIPN

-738 FKESHNTIAL
+738 FKESDNTIAL

>member
-1 MKLSVNDLN
+1 MKLSVNDLS
-10 VFVNTPK
+10 VFVDVPK

-25 LSRLGLEVESCI
+25 LSCLGLEVESCML
-37 PCIAPKNV
+37 CVAPKNV
-45 VVGKVLE
+45 VVGKILE

-63 VCQVGVGKVLEKAP
+63 VCQVD
-77 HKNAE
+77 
-82 KLSVCQVGVGKEV
+82 VGKEV
-95 LQIVCG
+95 LPIVCG

-139 CSSAELG
+139 CSSTELG

-170 NEYASFNTH
+170 NEYAPFNTH

-221 SDLITLSAGENIES
+221 SDLITLSVGENIES
-235 HLAYYLIYNHSLKT
+235 HLAYYLVCNHSLKT
-249 PLNIKL
+249 PLNVKL

-260 NALSENDLKNFIE
+260 NALSENDLNNFLE
-273 FSTHFSGV
+273 FSAHFSGV
-281 IMNAYSLNKTPMDLS
+281 IMNAYSLNATPIDLS

-322 DQKDLSEYLLLEAS
+322 DQKDLSECLLLEAS
-336 YTDPISLSLKLHA
+336 YIDPVSLSLKLHV

-369 NPNLS
+369 NPNLL

-387 ILESKQIKHSLK
+387 VLESKQTKRALK
-399 DRTLTFQLED
+399 DRTLKFKLED

-418 EKEKIQGIL
+418 EKEKIQSIL
-427 KNLGFKVSVKE
+427 KSLGFKVSVKE
-438 PNSNPQIL
+438 PNSKPQIL
-446 EVIAPNF
+446 EIIVPNF

-470 VGIDNL
+470 VGIDHL

-482 CVSSKNSNPHYDTHR
+482 SVSNKKSNPHYDTHR

-543 TTDLNTL
+543 TTELNTL

-579 SVYNSKREEIQKLGF
+579 SVYNSKREEVQKLGF
-594 LVSGLQKKE
+594 LASGLQKKE

-628 FSLERLTAQTPINHP
+628 FNLEKLTAQTPINHP

-650 QNHEI
+650 QNNEI

-706 LIIDENTAFSEIKKA
+706 LIIDENTAFSRIKKA
-721 LKDAQIPN
+721 LEDAQIPN

-738 FKESHNTIAL
+738 FKESHNSIAL

-765 VNSAVQKALEILEKE
+765 VNSAVQKALEVLEKE

>member
-17 DIAKLCED
+17 DIAKLCEN
-25 LSRLGLEVESCI
+25 LSCLGLEVESCI

-63 VCQVGVGKVLEKAP
+63 VCQVD
-77 HKNAE
+77 
-82 KLSVCQVGVGKEV
+82 VGKEV
-95 LQIVCG
+95 LPIVCG
-101 AKNVAPNQFVPV
+101 AKNVAPNQFAPV
-113 ALNGALIG
+113 ALKGAIIG
-121 STTIAK
+121 STPIAK
-127 TELRGVESCGMI
+127 TELRGVESHGMI
-139 CSSAELG
+139 CSSIELG

-170 NEYASFNTH
+170 HEYAPFNTH

-221 SDLITLSAGENIES
+221 SDLITLSVGENIES
-235 HLAYYLIYNHSLKT
+235 HLAYYLICNHSLKT

-260 NALSENDLKNFIE
+260 NALSENDLNNFIE
-273 FSTHFSGV
+273 FSAHFSGV
-281 IMNAYSLNKTPMDLS
+281 ILNAYGLNTTPVDLS

-322 DQKDLSEYLLLEAS
+322 DQKDLSECLLLEAS
-336 YTDPISLSLKLHA
+336 YTDPVSLSLKLHA

-356 KDNALIYRSARGS
+356 KDNALVYRSARGS

-374 DGLNFLSAHLKAA
+374 DGLNFLSAQLKAT
-387 ILESKQIKHSLK
+387 ILESKQTKHSLK
-399 DRTLTFQLED
+399 DRALKFQLED
-409 ITEILGLAV
+409 ITEILGLVIEA
-418 EKEKIQGIL
+418 EKIQGIL

-438 PNSNPQIL
+438 PNSKPQIL
-446 EVIAPNF
+446 EVIVPNF

-476 ISKPLD
+476 ISKPLN

-543 TTDLNTL
+543 TTELNTL

-579 SVYNSKREEIQKLGF
+579 SVYNAKREEIQKLGF

-628 FSLERLTAQTPINHP
+628 FSLEKLTTQTPINHP

-650 QNHEI
+650 QDNEI

-668 ELDLFESY
+668 EWDLFESY

-682 FKLKRPAMLLK
+682 SKLKRPAMLLK
-693 PFSIYPSSVRDLT
+693 PFSIYPNSVRDLT
-706 LIIDENTAFSEIKKA
+706 LIIDENTAFSRIKKA

-738 FKESHNTIAL
+738 FKESDNTIAL

-765 VNSAVQKALEILEKE
+765 VNSVVQKALEILEKE

>member
-25 LSRLGLEVESCI
+25 LSRLGLEVESCVS
-37 PCIAPKNV
+37 CVAPKNV

-63 VCQVGVGKVLEKAP
+63 VCQVD
-77 HKNAE
+77 
-82 KLSVCQVGVGKEV
+82 VGKEV

-139 CSSAELG
+139 CSSIELG

-170 NEYASFNTH
+170 NEYAPFNTH

-208 PLKPIKALNFTPK
+208 PLKSIKALNFTPK

-235 HLAYYLIYNHSLKT
+235 HLAYYLVCNHSLKT
-249 PLNIKL
+249 PLNVKL

-260 NALSENDLKNFIE
+260 NALSENDLNNFIE
-273 FSTHFSGV
+273 FSVHFSGV
-281 IMNAYSLNKTPMDLS
+281 IMNAYSLNKTPIDLS

-313 RSTIAIKHQ
+313 HSTIAIKYQ
-322 DQKDLSEYLLLEAS
+322 DQKDLSECLLLEAS

-374 DGLNFLSAHLKAA
+374 DGLNFLSAHLKAT
-387 ILESKQIKHSLK
+387 ILESKQTQHSLK
-399 DRTLTFQLED
+399 DRTLKFQLED

-418 EKEKIQGIL
+418 EVEKIQGIL
-427 KNLGFKVSVKE
+427 KSLGFKVSVKE
-438 PNSNPQIL
+438 PNSKPQIL
-446 EVIAPNF
+446 EVVAPNF
-453 RHDIKTIQD
+453 RHDIKIIQD

-476 ISKPLD
+476 VSKPLN

-513 VIHYVFY
+513 VVHYVFY

-543 TTDLNTL
+543 TTELNTL

-579 SVYNSKREEIQKLGF
+579 SVYNAKREEIQKLGF

-628 FSLERLTAQTPINHP
+628 FSLEKLTAQTPINHH

-682 FKLKRPAMLLK
+682 SKLKRPTMLLK

-706 LIIDENTAFSEIKKA
+706 LIIDENTAFSRIKKA
-721 LKDAQIPN
+721 LEDAQIPN

-738 FKESHNTIAL
+738 FKESDNTIAL

>member
-1 MKLSVNDLN
+1 MKLIVNDLN

-25 LSRLGLEVESCI
+25 LSCLGLEVESCT
-37 PCIAPKNV
+37 PCVAPKNV

-63 VCQVGVGKVLEKAP
+63 VCQVD
-77 HKNAE
+77 
-82 KLSVCQVGVGKEV
+82 VGKEV

-101 AKNVAPNQFVPV
+101 AKNVAPNQFAPI

-127 TELRGVESCGMI
+127 TELRGVESHGMI
-139 CSSAELG
+139 CSSIELG

-170 NEYASFNTH
+170 NEYAPFNTH

-221 SDLITLSAGENIES
+221 SDLITLITGENIES

-260 NALSENDLKNFIE
+260 NALSENNLNNFLE
-273 FSTHFSGV
+273 FSAHFSGV
-281 IMNAYSLNKTPMDLS
+281 IMNAYSLNTTPMDLS

-313 RSTIAIKHQ
+313 RSIIAIKHQ
-322 DQKDLSEYLLLEAS
+322 VQKDLSEYLLLEAS
-336 YTDPISLSLKLHA
+336 YTDPVSLSLKLHA

-374 DGLNFLSAHLKAA
+374 DGLNFLSAHLKAT
-387 ILESKQIKHSLK
+387 ILESKQTEHSLK
-399 DRTLTFQLED
+399 DRALTFQLED

-418 EKEKIQGIL
+418 EEEKIQGIL
-427 KNLGFKVSVKE
+427 KNLGFKVSIKE
-438 PNSNPQIL
+438 PNSKPPIL
-446 EVIAPNF
+446 EVVAPNF

-476 ISKPLD
+476 ISKPLH
-482 CVSSKNSNPHYDTHR
+482 CVSSKNSNPHYETHR

-532 LEDPLELQNPI
+532 LEDSLELQNPI
-543 TTDLNTL
+543 TTELNTL

-579 SVYNSKREEIQKLGF
+579 SVYNAKREEIQKLGF

-628 FSLERLTAQTPINHP
+628 FNLEKLTAQTPINHP

-650 QNHEI
+650 QNNEI
-655 IGVIAKIHPKVIQ
+655 IGTIAKIHPKVIQ

-706 LIIDENTAFSEIKKA
+706 LIINENTAFSRIKKA

-748 SVRCVIHSLEKT
+748 SLRCVIHSLEKT

-765 VNSAVQKALEILEKE
+765 VNSAMQKALEILEKE

>member
-17 DIAKLCED
+17 DIAKLCEN

-63 VCQVGVGKVLEKAP
+63 VCQVDI
-77 HKNAE
+77 
-82 KLSVCQVGVGKEV
+82 GKEV
-95 LQIVCG
+95 LPVVCG
-101 AKNVAPNQFVPV
+101 AKNVVPNQFVPV
-113 ALNGALIG
+113 ALKGAIIG

-127 TELRGVESCGMI
+127 TELRGVESHGMI
-139 CSSAELG
+139 CSSIELG

-170 NEYASFNTH
+170 NEYAPFNTH

-221 SDLITLSAGENIES
+221 SDSITLHTDENIES
-235 HLAYYLIYNHSLKT
+235 HLAYYLICNHSLKT

-260 NALSENDLKNFIE
+260 NALSENDLNNFIE
-273 FSTHFSGV
+273 FSAHFSGV
-281 IMNAYSLNKTPMDLS
+281 VMNAYSLNKTPMDLS

-322 DQKDLSEYLLLEAS
+322 DQKDLSECLLLEAS
-336 YTDPISLSLKLHA
+336 YIDPISLSLKLHA

-356 KDNALIYRSARGS
+356 KDNALIYRSTRGS

-374 DGLNFLSAHLKAA
+374 DGLNFLSAHLKAT
-387 ILESKQIKHSLK
+387 ILESKQTEHSLK
-399 DRTLTFQLED
+399 DYALTFQLED

-438 PNSNPQIL
+438 PNSKPQIL
-446 EVIAPNF
+446 EVIVPNF

-476 ISKPLD
+476 VSKPLH
-482 CVSSKNSNPHYDTHR
+482 CISSKNSNPHYDTHR

-513 VIHYVFY
+513 VIHYMFY

-543 TTDLNTL
+543 TTELNTL

-579 SVYNSKREEIQKLGF
+579 SVYNAKREEVQKLGF
-594 LVSGLQKKE
+594 LASGLQKKE

-628 FSLERLTAQTPINHP
+628 FSLEKLTTQTPINHP

-650 QNHEI
+650 QNNEI

-682 FKLKRPAMLLK
+682 SKLKRPTMLLK

-706 LIIDENTAFSEIKKA
+706 LIIDENTAFSRIKKA

-738 FKESHNTIAL
+738 FKESHNSIAL

>member
-52 KAPHKNAEKLS
+52 KVSHKNAEKLS
-63 VCQVGVGKVLEKAP
+63 VCQVD
-77 HKNAE
+77 
-82 KLSVCQVGVGKEV
+82 VGKEV
-95 LQIVCG
+95 LPIVCG

-127 TELRGVESCGMI
+127 TELRGVESYGMI
-139 CSSAELG
+139 CSSNELG

-170 NEYASFNTH
+170 NEYAPFNTH

-195 LGIAREISAFYHT
+195 LGIAREVSAFYHT

-221 SDLITLSAGENIES
+221 SDLITLSADKNIES
-235 HLAYYLIYNHSLKT
+235 HLAYYLVCNHSLKT

-260 NALSENDLKNFIE
+260 NALSENDLNNFLE

-281 IMNAYSLNKTPMDLS
+281 IMNAYSLNATPIDLS

-336 YTDPISLSLKLHA
+336 YIDPISLSLKLHA

-387 ILESKQIKHSLK
+387 ILESKQTQHSLK
-399 DRTLTFQLED
+399 DRTLQFQLED
-409 ITEILGLAV
+409 ITEILGLAI
-418 EKEKIQGIL
+418 EEEKIQGIL
-427 KNLGFKVSVKE
+427 KNLGFKVSIKVS
-438 PNSNPQIL
+438 NSKPQIL
-446 EVIAPNF
+446 EVVVPNF

-476 ISKPLD
+476 VSKPLN
-482 CVSSKNSNPHYDTHR
+482 CISNKKSNPHYDTHR

-513 VIHYVFY
+513 VIHYVFH

-543 TTDLNTL
+543 TTELNTL

-594 LVSGLQKKE
+594 LASGLQKKE

-628 FSLERLTAQTPINHP
+628 FSLEKLTAQTPINHP

-650 QNHEI
+650 QNNEI

-682 FKLKRPAMLLK
+682 SKLKRPAMLLK

-706 LIIDENTAFSEIKKA
+706 LIIDENTAFSNIKKA
-721 LKDAQIPN
+721 LKDAKIPN

-738 FKESHNTIAL
+738 FKESHNSIAL

>member
-52 KAPHKNAEKLS
+52 KSPHKNAEKLS
-63 VCQVGVGKVLEKAP
+63 VCQVD
-77 HKNAE
+77 
-82 KLSVCQVGVGKEV
+82 VGKEV
-95 LQIVCG
+95 LPIVCG

-113 ALNGALIG
+113 ALKGAIIG
-121 STTIAK
+121 STPIAK
-127 TELRGVESCGMI
+127 TELRGVESHGMI
-139 CSSAELG
+139 CSSIELG

-170 NEYASFNTH
+170 HEYAPFNTH

-221 SDLITLSAGENIES
+221 SDLITLSVGENIES

-260 NALSENDLKNFIE
+260 NALSENDLNNFIE

-322 DQKDLSEYLLLEAS
+322 VQKDLSECLLLEAS
-336 YTDPISLSLKLHA
+336 YIDPISLSLKLHT

-369 NPNLS
+369 NPDLS
-374 DGLNFLSAHLKAA
+374 DGLNFLSAHLKAT
-387 ILESKQIKHSLK
+387 ILESKQTKHSLK

-427 KNLGFKVSVKE
+427 KNLGFKVSAKE
-438 PNSNPQIL
+438 PNSKPQIL

-476 ISKPLD
+476 VSKPLN
-482 CVSSKNSNPHYDTHR
+482 CVSSKHSNPHYDTHR

-579 SVYNSKREEIQKLGF
+579 SVYNAKREEVQKLGF

-628 FSLERLTAQTPINHP
+628 FSLEKLTNQTPINHP
-643 YQSAKII
+643 YQSATII
-650 QNHEI
+650 QNNEI

-682 FKLKRPAMLLK
+682 SKLKRPAMLLK

-706 LIIDENTAFSEIKKA
+706 LIIDENTAFSRIKKA

-738 FKESHNTIAL
+738 FKESDNTIAL
-748 SVRCVIHSLEKT
+748 SVRCMIHSLEKT

-765 VNSAVQKALEILEKE
+765 VNSVVQKALEILEKE

>member
-1 MKLSVNDLN
+1 MKLSVNDLS
-10 VFVNTPK
+10 VFVDVPK
-17 DIAKLCED
+17 DITKLCED

-63 VCQVGVGKVLEKAP
+63 VCQVDI
-77 HKNAE
+77 
-82 KLSVCQVGVGKEV
+82 GKEV
-95 LQIVCG
+95 LPIVCG

-127 TELRGVESCGMI
+127 TDLRGVESHGMI
-139 CSSAELG
+139 CSSTELG

-170 NEYASFNTH
+170 HEYAPFNTH

-195 LGIAREISAFYHT
+195 LGVAREISAFYHT

-221 SDLITLSAGENIES
+221 SDLITLSADKNIES
-235 HLAYYLIYNHSLKT
+235 HLAYYLICNHSLKT

-260 NALSENDLKNFIE
+260 NALSENDLNNFIE
-273 FSTHFSGV
+273 FSAHFSGV
-281 IMNAYSLNKTPMDLS
+281 ILNAYSLNKTPMDLS

-322 DQKDLSEYLLLEAS
+322 DQKDLSEHLLLEAS

-374 DGLNFLSAHLKAA
+374 DGLNFLSTHLKAT
-387 ILESKQIKHSLK
+387 ILESKQTKHSLK
-399 DRTLTFQLED
+399 DHALKFQLED

-427 KNLGFKVSVKE
+427 KNLGFKISAKE
-438 PNSNPQIL
+438 PNSKPQIL
-446 EVIAPNF
+446 EIIVPNF

-476 ISKPLD
+476 ASKPLH
-482 CVSSKNSNPHYDTHR
+482 CVSSKNSNPHYETHR

-543 TTDLNTL
+543 TTELNTL

-579 SVYNSKREEIQKLGF
+579 SVYNAKREEVQKLGF

-628 FSLERLTAQTPINHP
+628 FSLEKLTTQTPINHP
-643 YQSAKII
+643 YQSTKII
-650 QNHEI
+650 QNNEV

-682 FKLKRPAMLLK
+682 SKLKRPAMLLK

-706 LIIDENTAFSEIKKA
+706 LIIDENTAFSKIKKA

-738 FKESHNTIAL
+738 FKESHNSIAL

>member
-25 LSRLGLEVESCI
+25 LSCLGLEVESCI
-37 PCIAPKNV
+37 PCVAPKNV

-63 VCQVGVGKVLEKAP
+63 VCQVD
-77 HKNAE
+77 
-82 KLSVCQVGVGKEV
+82 VGKEV
-95 LQIVCG
+95 LPIVCG
-101 AKNVAPNQFVPV
+101 AKNVVPNQFVPV

-139 CSSAELG
+139 CSSSELG

-170 NEYASFNTH
+170 NEYAPFNTH

-235 HLAYYLIYNHSLKT
+235 HLAYYLVCNYSLKT

-260 NALSENDLKNFIE
+260 NALSENDLNNFIE

-281 IMNAYSLNKTPMDLS
+281 IMNAYSLNKTPIDLS

-322 DQKDLSEYLLLEAS
+322 DQEDLSECLLLEAS
-336 YTDPISLSLKLHA
+336 YIDPISLSLKLHA

-374 DGLNFLSAHLKAA
+374 DGLNFLSTHLKAT
-387 ILESKQIKHSLK
+387 ILESKQTQHSLK
-399 DRTLTFQLED
+399 DYAFKFQLED
-409 ITEILGLAV
+409 ITGILGLAV
-418 EKEKIQGIL
+418 EKEKIQDIL
-427 KNLGFKVSVKE
+427 KNLGFKVSAKVS
-438 PNSNPQIL
+438 NSNPQIL

-476 ISKPLD
+476 VSKPLN

-513 VIHYVFY
+513 VVHYVFY

-571 SIALYEKG
+571 SIAIYEKG

-628 FSLERLTAQTPINHP
+628 FSLEKLTAQTPINHP

-650 QNHEI
+650 QNNEI

-706 LIIDENTAFSEIKKA
+706 LIIDENTAFSKIKKA

-738 FKESHNTIAL
+738 FKESHNSIAL

>member
-1 MKLSVNDLN
+1 MKLSVNDLS

-25 LSRLGLEVESCI
+25 LSCLGLEVESCI
-37 PCIAPKNV
+37 SCVAPKNV

-52 KAPHKNAEKLS
+52 KVSHKNAEKLS
-63 VCQVGVGKVLEKAP
+63 VCQVD
-77 HKNAE
+77 
-82 KLSVCQVGVGKEV
+82 VGKEV

-101 AKNVAPNQFVPV
+101 AKNVVPNQFVPV
-113 ALNGALIG
+113 ALKGAIIG

-127 TELRGVESCGMI
+127 TELRGVESHGMI
-139 CSSAELG
+139 CSSTELG

-170 NEYASFNTH
+170 LEYAPFNTH

-208 PLKPIKALNFTPK
+208 PLKPIKALNFTPT

-235 HLAYYLIYNHSLKT
+235 HLAYYLICNHSLKT

-260 NALSENDLKNFIE
+260 NALSENDLNNFIE

-281 IMNAYSLNKTPMDLS
+281 ILNAYSLNKTPMDLS

-322 DQKDLSEYLLLEAS
+322 DQKDLSECLLLEAS
-336 YTDPISLSLKLHA
+336 YTDPVSLSLKLHA

-374 DGLNFLSAHLKAA
+374 DGLNFLSTHLKAT
-387 ILESKQIKHSLK
+387 ILESKQTKHSLK
-399 DRTLTFQLED
+399 DHALTFQLED

-418 EKEKIQGIL
+418 EEEKIQGIL
-427 KNLGFKVSVKE
+427 KSLGFKVSIKVS
-438 PNSNPQIL
+438 NSKPQVL
-446 EVIAPNF
+446 EVIVPNF

-462 IAEEILRF
+462 IAEEILCF

-476 ISKPLD
+476 VSKPLD

-543 TTDLNTL
+543 TTELNTL

-594 LVSGLQKKE
+594 LISGLQKKE

-628 FSLERLTAQTPINHP
+628 FSLEKLTAQTPINHP

-682 FKLKRPAMLLK
+682 SKLKRPAMLLK

-706 LIIDENTAFSEIKKA
+706 LIIDENTAFSKIKKA

-738 FKESHNTIAL
+738 FKESHNSIAL

-765 VNSAVQKALEILEKE
+765 VNSAVQKVLEILEKE

>member
-1 MKLSVNDLN
+1 MKLSVNDLST
-10 VFVNTPK
+10 FVDVPK

-37 PCIAPKNV
+37 PYIAPKNV

-63 VCQVGVGKVLEKAP
+63 VCQVDI
-77 HKNAE
+77 
-82 KLSVCQVGVGKEV
+82 GKEV
-95 LQIVCG
+95 LPIVCG

-139 CSSAELG
+139 CSSIELG

-165 LGKEL
+165 FGKEL
-170 NEYASFNTH
+170 NEYAPFNTH

-221 SDLITLSAGENIES
+221 SDLITLSVGENIES
-235 HLAYYLIYNHSLKT
+235 HLAYYLVCNHSLKT

-273 FSTHFSGV
+273 FSAHFSGV
-281 IMNAYSLNKTPMDLS
+281 ILNAYSLNKTPMDLS

-322 DQKDLSEYLLLEAS
+322 VQKDLSEYLLLEAS
-336 YTDPISLSLKLHA
+336 YIDPISLSLKLHA

-374 DGLNFLSAHLKAA
+374 DGLNFLSAHLKAT
-387 ILESKQIKHSLK
+387 ILESKQTEHSLK

-427 KNLGFKVSVKE
+427 KNLGFKVSIKE
-438 PNSNPQIL
+438 PNSKPQIL
-446 EVIAPNF
+446 EVVAPNF

-476 ISKPLD
+476 ASKPLNS
-482 CVSSKNSNPHYDTHR
+482 VSSKNSNPHYETHR

-543 TTDLNTL
+543 TTELNTL

-579 SVYNSKREEIQKLGF
+579 SVYNAKREEIQKLGF

-628 FSLERLTAQTPINHP
+628 FSLEKLTSQTPINHP

-650 QNHEI
+650 QNHEV
-655 IGVIAKIHPKVIQ
+655 IGVIAKIHPKMIQ

-682 FKLKRPAMLLK
+682 SKLKRPAMLLK

-706 LIIDENTAFSEIKKA
+706 LIIDENTAFSKIKKA

-738 FKESHNTIAL
+738 FKESDNTIAL

-765 VNSAVQKALEILEKE
+765 VNSVVQKALEILEKE

>member
-1 MKLSVNDLN
+1 MKLSINDLN

-17 DIAKLCED
+17 DVAKLCED
-25 LSRLGLEVESCI
+25 LSCLGLEVESCI

-45 VVGKVLE
+45 VVGKILE

-63 VCQVGVGKVLEKAP
+63 VCQVD
-77 HKNAE
+77 
-82 KLSVCQVGVGKEV
+82 VGKEV

-113 ALNGALIG
+113 ALKGAIIG
-121 STTIAK
+121 STTIVK
-127 TELRGVESCGMI
+127 TELRGVESHGMI
-139 CSSAELG
+139 CSSIELG

-170 NEYASFNTH
+170 NEYAPFNTH

-221 SDLITLSAGENIES
+221 SDLITLSADKNIES
-235 HLAYYLIYNHSLKT
+235 HLAYYLVCNHSLKT
-249 PLNIKL
+249 PLNVKL

-260 NALSENDLKNFIE
+260 NALSENDLNNFIE

-281 IMNAYSLNKTPMDLS
+281 IMNAYSLNKTPIDLS

-322 DQKDLSEYLLLEAS
+322 DQEDLSECLLLEAS
-336 YTDPISLSLKLHA
+336 YIDPISLSLKLHA

-356 KDNALIYRSARGS
+356 KDNILIYRSARGS

-374 DGLNFLSAHLKAA
+374 DGLNFLSAHLKAT
-387 ILESKQIKHSLK
+387 ILESKQTEHSLK

-409 ITEILGLAV
+409 ITEILGLVV

-446 EVIAPNF
+446 EVVAPNF

-470 VGIDNL
+470 VGIDHL
-476 ISKPLD
+476 ISKPLN
-482 CVSSKNSNPHYDTHR
+482 CVSNKNSNPHYETHR

-543 TTDLNTL
+543 TTELNTL

-594 LVSGLQKKE
+594 LASGLQKKE

-628 FSLERLTAQTPINHP
+628 FSLEKLTTQTPINHP
-643 YQSAKII
+643 YQSTKII

-721 LKDAQIPN
+721 LEDAQIPN

-738 FKESHNTIAL
+738 FKESNNSIAL

-765 VNSAVQKALEILEKE
+765 VNSAMQKALEILEKE

>member
-10 VFVNTPK
+10 VFVDVPK

-25 LSRLGLEVESCI
+25 LSHLGLEVESCI

-63 VCQVGVGKVLEKAP
+63 VCQVD
-77 HKNAE
+77 
-82 KLSVCQVGVGKEV
+82 VGKEV
-95 LQIVCG
+95 LPIVCG
-101 AKNVAPNQFVPV
+101 AKNVAPNQFAPV
-113 ALNGALIG
+113 ALKGAIIG

-127 TELRGVESCGMI
+127 TELRGVESHGII
-139 CSSAELG
+139 CSSIELG

-170 NEYASFNTH
+170 HEYAPFNTH

-208 PLKPIKALNFTPK
+208 PLKPIKALNFTPT
-221 SDLITLSAGENIES
+221 SDLITLSVGENIES

-249 PLNIKL
+249 PLNVKL

-260 NALSENDLKNFIE
+260 NALSENDLNNFIE
-273 FSTHFSGV
+273 FSAHFSGV
-281 IMNAYSLNKTPMDLS
+281 ILNAYSLNKTPIDLII
-296 VKNDENNL
+296 KNDENNL

-322 DQKDLSEYLLLEAS
+322 DQKDLSECLLLEAS
-336 YTDPISLSLKLHA
+336 YTDPVSLSLKLHA

-356 KDNALIYRSARGS
+356 KDNALVYRSARGS

-374 DGLNFLSAHLKAA
+374 DGLNFLSAQLKAT
-387 ILESKQIKHSLK
+387 ILESKQTKHALK
-399 DRTLTFQLED
+399 DRALEFKLED
-409 ITEILGLAV
+409 ITEILGLAI
-418 EKEKIQGIL
+418 EEEKIQGIL
-427 KNLGFKVSVKE
+427 KNLGFKVSAKVSSSK
-438 PNSNPQIL
+438 PQIL
-446 EVIAPNF
+446 EVIVPNF

-470 VGIDNL
+470 VGIDHL

-482 CVSSKNSNPHYDTHR
+482 SVSNKKSNPHYDTHR

-543 TTDLNTL
+543 TTELNTL

-594 LVSGLQKKE
+594 LASGLQKKE

-628 FSLERLTAQTPINHP
+628 FSLEKLTIQTPINHP

-650 QNHEI
+650 QNNEV

-682 FKLKRPAMLLK
+682 SKLKRPAMLLK

-706 LIIDENTAFSEIKKA
+706 LIIDENTAFSRIKKA

-738 FKESHNTIAL
+738 FKESDNTIAL

-765 VNSAVQKALEILEKE
+765 VNSVVQKALEILEKE

>member
-1 MKLSVNDLN
+1 MKLSVNDLS
-10 VFVNTPK
+10 VFVDAPK
-17 DIAKLCED
+17 DITKLCED

-37 PCIAPKNV
+37 PCVAPKNV
-45 VVGKVLE
+45 VVGKILE

-63 VCQVGVGKVLEKAP
+63 VCQVDI
-77 HKNAE
+77 
-82 KLSVCQVGVGKEV
+82 GKEV

-139 CSSAELG
+139 CSSTELG

-170 NEYASFNTH
+170 NEYAPFNTH

-221 SDLITLSAGENIES
+221 SDSIVLHADENIES
-235 HLAYYLIYNHSLKT
+235 HLAYYLVCNHSLKT
-249 PLNIKL
+249 PLKVKL

-260 NALSENDLKNFIE
+260 NALSENDLNNFIE
-273 FSTHFSGV
+273 FSAHFSGV
-281 IMNAYSLNKTPMDLS
+281 IMNAYSLNATPIDLS
-296 VKNDENNL
+296 VKDDENNL

-322 DQKDLSEYLLLEAS
+322 DQKDLSERLLLEAS

-374 DGLNFLSAHLKAA
+374 DGLNFLSAHLKAV
-387 ILESKQIKHSLK
+387 ILESKQTEHSLK
-399 DRTLTFQLED
+399 DRTLKFKLED

-427 KNLGFKVSVKE
+427 KNLGFKVSIKVS
-438 PNSNPQIL
+438 NSRPQIL
-446 EVIAPNF
+446 EVVAPNF
-453 RHDIKTIQD
+453 RHDIQTIQD

-476 ISKPLD
+476 VSKPLH

-579 SVYNSKREEIQKLGF
+579 SVYNAEREEIQKLSF
-594 LVSGLQKKE
+594 LASGLQKKE

-628 FSLERLTAQTPINHP
+628 FSLEKLTAQTPINHP

-682 FKLKRPAMLLK
+682 SKLKRPAMLLK

-706 LIIDENTAFSEIKKA
+706 LIIDENTAFSRIKKA
-721 LKDAQIPN
+721 LEDAQIPN
-729 LSEILPLDI
+729 LSEVLPLDI
-738 FKESHNTIAL
+738 FKESHNSIAL

-765 VNSAVQKALEILEKE
+765 VNAAVQKALEILEKE

>member
-1 MKLSVNDLN
+1 MKLSVNDLS
-10 VFVNTPK
+10 VFVDVPK

-25 LSRLGLEVESCI
+25 LSCLGLEVESCVSYV
-37 PCIAPKNV
+37 APKNV
-45 VVGKVLE
+45 VVGKILE

-63 VCQVGVGKVLEKAP
+63 VCQVD
-77 HKNAE
+77 
-82 KLSVCQVGVGKEV
+82 VGKEV

-139 CSSAELG
+139 CSSSELG

-170 NEYASFNTH
+170 NEYAPFNTH

-195 LGIAREISAFYHT
+195 LGVAREVSAFYHT

-221 SDLITLSAGENIES
+221 SDLITLSVGENIES
-235 HLAYYLIYNHSLKT
+235 HLAYYLVCNHSLKT

-260 NALSENDLKNFIE
+260 NALSENDLNNFIE
-273 FSTHFSGV
+273 FSVHFSGV
-281 IMNAYSLNKTPMDLS
+281 IMNAYSLNATPIDLS

-322 DQKDLSEYLLLEAS
+322 DQKDLSKYLLLEAS

-387 ILESKQIKHSLK
+387 ILESKQTQHSLK
-399 DRTLTFQLED
+399 DRALQFKLED

-418 EKEKIQGIL
+418 EEEKIQGIL
-427 KNLGFKVSVKE
+427 KSLGFKVSIKE
-438 PNSNPQIL
+438 PNSKPQIL
-446 EVIAPNF
+446 EVVAPNF

-476 ISKPLD
+476 VSKPLN
-482 CVSSKNSNPHYDTHR
+482 CISNKNSNPHYDTHR

-543 TTDLNTL
+543 TTELNTL

-594 LVSGLQKKE
+594 LASGLQKKE

-611 AWDFYSFAECVS
+611 AWDFYSFAKCVS

-628 FSLERLTAQTPINHP
+628 FSLEKLTTQTPINHP

-668 ELDLFESY
+668 EWDLFESY

-706 LIIDENTAFSEIKKA
+706 LIINENTAFSGIKKA
-721 LKDAQIPN
+721 LEDAQIPN

-738 FKESHNTIAL
+738 FKESHNSIAL

>member
-10 VFVNTPK
+10 VFVDVPK

-37 PCIAPKNV
+37 SCVAPKNV

-63 VCQVGVGKVLEKAP
+63 VCQVD
-77 HKNAE
+77 
-82 KLSVCQVGVGKEV
+82 VGKEV
-95 LQIVCG
+95 LPIVCG

-127 TELRGVESCGMI
+127 TELRGVESHGMI
-139 CSSAELG
+139 CSSIELG

-170 NEYASFNTH
+170 NEYAPFNTH

-195 LGIAREISAFYHT
+195 LGIAREISAFYNT
-208 PLKPIKALNFTPK
+208 PLKPIKALNFTPT
-221 SDLITLSAGENIES
+221 SDSITLSVGENIES
-235 HLAYYLIYNHSLKT
+235 HLAYYLVCNHSLKT
-249 PLNIKL
+249 PLNVKL

-260 NALSENDLKNFIE
+260 NALSENDLNNFIE
-273 FSTHFSGV
+273 FSAHFSGV

-336 YTDPISLSLKLHA
+336 YIDPISLSLKLHA

-356 KDNALIYRSARGS
+356 KDNALIYRSTRGS

-374 DGLNFLSAHLKAA
+374 DGLNFLSAHLKAT
-387 ILESKQIKHSLK
+387 ILESKQTKHSLK
-399 DRTLTFQLED
+399 DRTLKFQLED

-418 EKEKIQGIL
+418 EKEKIQSIL

-438 PNSNPQIL
+438 PNSKPQIL
-446 EVIAPNF
+446 EVVAPSF

-476 ISKPLD
+476 ISKPLH
-482 CVSSKNSNPHYDTHR
+482 CVSSKNSNPYYDTHR

-594 LVSGLQKKE
+594 LASGLQKKE

-623 KVIGD
+623 RIIGD
-628 FSLERLTAQTPINHP
+628 FSLEKLTTQTPINHP

-650 QNHEI
+650 QNNEI

-682 FKLKRPAMLLK
+682 SKLKRHAMLLK

-706 LIIDENTAFSEIKKA
+706 LIIDENTAFSKIKKA

-729 LSEILPLDI
+729 LSEILPLDV
-738 FKESHNTIAL
+738 FKESDNTIAL